1 MQRNCKFN
9 FEREARPK
17 NNTTMSN
24 GITIKNI
31 GGSRIITVNGNH
43 SMNMIDG
50 KWFIDGKEVDI
61 HGDLHELAEL
71 DMKQVNLTINGNVGS
86 IHIGQIGSV
95 TVNGDVD
102 GNIFTTNGSVNCEDI
117 YGNVT
122 ANNGSVK
129 ALTVNGDAIA
139 NNGNVCGL

>member
-1 MQRNCKFN
+1 
-9 FEREARPK
+9 
-17 NNTTMSN
+17 MSN

-31 GGSRIITVNGNH
+31 GGSRIITVNGDH

-61 HGDLHELAEL
+61 NGDLHELAEL
-71 DMKQVNLTINGNVGS
+71 DMSQVNLTINGNVGS
-86 IHIGQIGSV
+86 IRNVQIGSV
-95 TVNGDVD
+95 TINGDVD
-102 GNIFTTNGSVNCEDI
+102 GDVGTINGSVHCQDV

-129 ALTVNGDAIA
+129 ASTVSGGAIA
-139 NNGNVCGL
+139 NNGNVRGL

>member
-1 MQRNCKFN
+1 MD
-9 FEREARPK
+9 
-17 NNTTMSN
+17 

-61 HGDLHELAEL
+61 NGDLHELAEL

-95 TVNGDVD
+95 TVNGDVN
-102 GNIFTTNGSVNCEDI
+102 GGVATTNGSVNCHDVL
-117 YGNVT
+117 GDVT

-129 ALTVNGDAIA
+129 AATVRDDAIT
-139 NNGNVCGL
+139 NNGNVYRL

>member
-1 MQRNCKFN
+1 MD
-9 FEREARPK
+9 
-17 NNTTMSN
+17 

-31 GGSRIITVNGNH
+31 GGTRIITVNGNH

-61 HGDLHELAEL
+61 NGDLHELAEL
-71 DMKQVNLTINGNVGS
+71 DMSQVNLTINGNVGG
-86 IHIGQIGSV
+86 IRIGQIGSV
-95 TVNGDVD
+95 TVNGDVN
-102 GNIFTTNGSVNCEDI
+102 GSVTTTNGSVKYKDV

-129 ALTVNGDAIA
+129 ALTVSGDAIA